1 MFGSIKINNGRP
13 NKKKVWN
20 AGLYVRLSK
29 EDLDRNRTSESV
41 SIESQKITLNQYV
54 AYHSDILVKDFY
66 VDEDFSGG
74 NFNRPGFIKLKKDI
88 DAKLINCLIVKD
100 LSRFGRDLVDVKR
113 YLQDEFVLNNVRVI
127 VVNDNIDSYLDPDS
141 VDSNET
147 NFKILM
153 NNNYLI
159 DNSLKVRTVLNSKKK
174 NGEFIGAFPPYG
186 YLKDPDNKNKLVID
200 EEVEDNIR
208 EIYQMYIN
216 GMSQSAIAKEFNKRN
231 VLSPASYIKSKHQNY
246 YINTGAKNKQSLMWT
261 ASSIKNILTKEVYV
275 GDMVQSKRKKL
286 NPKKS
291 KVIQNDKEDWIIVK
305 NTHEPIIAREDY
317 ELVQQLMLERKRD
330 GFIHDGKPHSLF
342 TSFVVCGDC
351 GYNMVRKKTSEKNN
365 KYTWMC
371 SRYFKNKE
379 MCSQHF
385 TREDDIYNA
394 VFVAIKNFIGLT
406 IDFSKLRV
414 EKKKEVKAVVKP
426 IDYDMEIESYNQK
439 NLCLYKKYRDGGLS
453 KDEFI
458 TKRSVNDKKIEGFR
472 LQKELRENEDE
483 TKQRIKEEI
492 IPEVIKYK
500 NIRKLTRDLVE
511 EFVESIS
518 VYTDNRIEI
527 KLKCKDE
534 FEFLKTN

>member
-41 SIESQKITLNQYV
+41 SIESQKIALNQYV
-54 AYHSDILVKDFY
+54 VNHSDILVKDFY

-88 DAKLINCLIVKD
+88 ELKKINCLIVKD

-127 VVNDNIDSYLDPDS
+127 VINDNIDSYLDPDS

-200 EEVEDNIR
+200 EEVADNVR

-317 ELVQQLMLERKRD
+317 ELVQKLIDERRQDK
-330 GFIHDGKPHSLF
+330 FSHDGKPHSLF
-342 TSFVVCGDC
+342 TGFVVCGDC
-351 GYNMVRKKTSEKNN
+351 GYNMARKKVSEKND
-365 KYTWMC
+365 KYAWVC
-371 SRYFKNKE
+371 SRHMKNKE
-379 MCSQHF
+379 ICMQHF

-394 VFVAIKNFIGLT
+394 VFGAIKNFISIT
-406 IDFSKLRV
+406 IDFDKLKPK
-414 EKKKEVKAVVKP
+414 KKKEVKAVVKV
-426 IDYDMEIESYNQK
+426 IDYDLEIEVCNQK
-439 NLCLYKKYRDGGLS
+439 NLCLYQKYKNGELTKED
-453 KDEFI
+453 FI
-458 TKRSVNDKKIEGFR
+458 EKRSVNDKKIESYKIM
-472 LQKELRENEDE
+472 KEKKENESKTE
-483 TKQRIKEEI
+483 KHIKEEI
-492 IPEVIKYK
+492 LPKVERYK
-500 NIRKLTRDLVE
+500 NIKKLTRSLVE
-511 EFVESIS
+511 EFVEAIL
-518 VYTDNRIEI
+518 VYDENKLEI
-527 KLKCKDE
+527 KLKCKDI
-534 FEFLKTN
+534 FDFLKSI